1 MRKFNMK
8 SEIFILLLS
17 CTILI
22 GWIDPAS
29 DTNEEGVQLYNE
41 KKYDEAIGK
50 FTDAQLYLRE
60 SNSLNFNIANAQYKK
75 GKFPEAEKLFKD
87 VMGAKDITLQAKS
100 NYNMG
105 NSMYRQGKFKE
116 SLDFY
121 KQTIELTEEQSGIG
135 KDELKGLRED
145 AKYNY
150 EFVQK
155 KIEEMKKEQEKQEEE
170 EKKQDKK
177 DSEQEEKQQDKQQ
190 DEQDREEKNEQEEKS
205 PQEKKTEEQPSQ
217 PYEKKEITK
226 EDAERI
232 LDALK
237 QAESAARYNQKNERK
252 SAKFN
257 IEKDW

>member
-29 DTNEEGVQLYNE
+29 DKNEEGVQLYNE

-87 VMGAKDITLQAKS
+87 VMGAKDITLKAKS

-116 SLDFY
+116 SLGFY

-135 KDELKGLRED
+135 NDELKGLRED

-155 KIEEMKKEQEKQEEE
+155 KIEEMKKEQEQQEQKDQ
-170 EKKQDKK
+170 EK
-177 DSEQEEKQQDKQQ
+177 QEEKQQDKQR
-190 DEQDREEKNEQEEKS
+190 DEQDREEQNEQEEKS
-205 PQEKKTEEQPSQ
+205 PQEKKAEEQPSQ

-237 QAESAARYNQKNERK
+237 QAESAARYNQENERK

-257 IEKDW
+257 IEKD